1 MNDERQSQSSR
12 LQSLGN
18 YDSMLHVL
26 LDMDDEE
33 LHNYASALEQCA
45 LIEADRE
52 DKE

>member
-1 MNDERQSQSSR
+1 MIDGKTSQSSR

-18 YDSMLHVL
+18 YDSMLHIL
-26 LDMDDEE
+26 LDMDEDE